1 MAYADGTFT
10 SFNQV
15 GVTRISYPFLNA
27 QTKDATTK
35 RYAITGWVLPSSY
48 ATANA
53 LTTYPGDGLFP
64 ADNTAYLV
72 DESEPRDGGGF
83 YIVDRAYCTIP
94 GDQIEYTTRLF
105 PRPVMHDI
113 VSGNTYAVSFDD
125 GDTTHLFSTR
135 INVSAVGAITQ
146 PNTSVVVAGET
157 FGKLP
162 TATFTIVDSGNH
174 SSSPLFDATASSMQ
188 STLSAALTS
197 LNSIAV
203 SSTVGSLT
211 ISWVGTVK
219 SVGTTDANVTMSG
232 GAGLNGMVTFTAARA
247 SVDDTQAPAQAPYVR
262 VITTDTNHNGATG
275 NRVALWNGDRLVAA
289 VPAIAASAN
298 VITVPADIGA
308 LSVGNVAITH
318 CGFDVDANYRY
329 VNGPKDCTVKR
340 TTKFYLP
347 TVTPNVNTAADIP
360 VVNIYADPLGWLG
373 QIVAGSTYAAVATSE
388 LSAFAG
394 PILMKSY
401 DEVQMSDALESR
413 TP

>member
-1 MAYADGTFT
+1 MPYADGTFT
-10 SFNQV
+10 SFNQI

-27 QTKDATTK
+27 QTKDTATK
-35 RYAITGWVLPSSY
+35 RYEITGWVLPASY
-48 ATANA
+48 AVANA

-72 DESEPRDGGGF
+72 DESAPRDGGG
-83 YIVDRAYCTIP
+83 YYVVDRAYCKIP
-94 GDQIEYTTRLF
+94 GDQVEYTTRLF
-105 PRPVMHDI
+105 PRPVMNDI
-113 VSGNTYAVSFDD
+113 VSGNTYAVSFDN
-125 GDTTHLFSTR
+125 GDTTHLFTSR
-135 INVSAVGAITQ
+135 VNVSAVGAITQ
-146 PNTSVVVAGET
+146 PNTNVVVAGEE
-157 FGKLP
+157 FGTMP
-162 TATFTIVDSGNH
+162 NTTFTMVDSAGASASLSLDAAASNIQ
-174 SSSPLFDATASSMQ
+174 SSLA
-188 STLSAALTS
+188 STLTALNYVS
-197 LNSIAV
+197 VGAV
-203 SSTVGSLT
+203 PGALT

-219 SVGTTDANVTMSG
+219 SVGTSANGVTMSG
-232 GAGLNGMVTFTAARA
+232 GAGLNGMVTFTAARG
-247 SVDDTQAPAQAPYVR
+247 SVDDTQAPAQPPAVR

-298 VITVPADIGA
+298 VITVPADTGP
-308 LSVGNVAITH
+308 LSVGSVAITH

-347 TVTPNVNTAADIP
+347 GVTSNVNTAADIP

-373 QIVAGSTYAAVATSE
+373 QIVAGANYVAVATSE